1 MLSTIKTDKDSHD
14 STIELSMC
22 ALIFAPLSDSK
33 GVLDTNLN
41 FNCRQNMIF
50 NLNLQLTSNPTNNF
64 SLITKSKQSISNS
77 Y

>member
-22 ALIFAPLSDSK
+22 ALTFAPLSDSK

-41 FNCRQNMIF
+41 FNCRQHEV
-50 NLNLQLTSNPTNNF
+50 
-64 SLITKSKQSISNS
+64 QS
-77 Y
+77 